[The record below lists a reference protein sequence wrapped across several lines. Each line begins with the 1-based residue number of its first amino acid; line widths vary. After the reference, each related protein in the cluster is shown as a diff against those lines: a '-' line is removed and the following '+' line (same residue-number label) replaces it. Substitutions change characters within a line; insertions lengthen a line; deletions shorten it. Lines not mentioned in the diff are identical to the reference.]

1 MKVIQNIED
10 VLMEKIVLQKQIII
24 GYREI
29 EPLIASSPND
39 HSDQLSQFFD
49 KVEKISAEILELD
62 LMFSNYFDLYKREL
76 NIKTLEE
83 LDSCQQGSFS
93 LIQQLVMKVN
103 SLQDQIN
110 SLKEQWAETEI
121 TLKRINGENRQKQKV
136 TSAYKNIN
144 KI

>member
-29 EPLIASSPND
+29 EPLIASSSTD
-39 HSDQLSQFFD
+39 RSDQLSQFFE
-49 KVEKISAEILELD
+49 KVEKISAKILELD
-62 LMFSNYFDLYKREL
+62 LMFSNYFDQYKREL

-83 LDSCQQGSFS
+83 LDSGHQASFS

-110 SLKEQWAETEI
+110 SLKEHWAETEI

-136 TSAYKNIN
+136 TAAYKNIN
-144 KI
+144 KL